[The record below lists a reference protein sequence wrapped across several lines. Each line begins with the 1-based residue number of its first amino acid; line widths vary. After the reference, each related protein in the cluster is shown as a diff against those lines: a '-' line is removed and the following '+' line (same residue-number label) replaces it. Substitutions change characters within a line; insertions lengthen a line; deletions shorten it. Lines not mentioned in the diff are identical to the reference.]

1 MDASQLPET
10 LRARMA
16 ETDARPP
23 LEKVRSLLRG
33 HVADTDEW
41 GEIRDELAMTSQHS
55 TRWLR
60 QGLEVIDAVL
70 AEELPPGTLLRM
82 VAGDAGWPLDDDP
95 TDEGAAVFLRELA
108 GLIRSVLDETAS
120 ERG

>member
-1 MDASQLPET
+1 MDASQIPES

-16 ETDARPP
+16 EKETRPP

-33 HVADTDEW
+33 HVADTDGW
-41 GEIRDELAMTSQHS
+41 GEIRHELGMTAQHS
-55 TRWLR
+55 TRPLR
-60 QGLEVIDAVL
+60 QGLDAIDAVL

-95 TDEGAAVFLRELA
+95 TDTGAAAFLRELA
-108 GLIRSVLDETAS
+108 DLIRSVLDEAP
-120 ERG
+120 